1 MELSTITM
9 GITAFAGVSTILK
22 VAWYIINYAA
32 NNIVKPL
39 SLSIDQ
45 LQRTTKEL
53 KALIDSVR
61 SDQQQLNTRI
71 TVIEQAIK
79 TIKTQVDTLWN
90 MR

>member
-9 GITAFAGVSTILK
+9 GITAFAGVITILK

-71 TVIEQAIK
+71 TIIEQAIK